1 MATRSVVAKKNPNG
15 SSVGVY
21 IHWDGA
27 DHMDILQEYYATPE
41 KVDAL
46 IALGSLSV
54 LGSSIGQ
61 KQEFTQ
67 PEQDTCLAY
76 HRDRGENFEQVLA
89 DDDED
94 LRQQA
99 ADLGCEYIYR
109 YSFGG
114 VWFRESI

>member
-1 MATRSVVAKKNPNG
+1 MATRSIVAKKNSNG
-15 SSVGVY
+15 SSVGIYVHY
-21 IHWDGA
+21 DGST
-27 DHMDILQEYYATPE
+27 HMEILQEYYSTPE

-67 PEQDTCLAY
+67 PDQDTCVAY
-76 HRDRGENFEQVLA
+76 HRDRGESWEQVLA
-89 DDDED
+89 DNDAE

-99 ADLGCEYIYR
+99 TDLGCEYIYR